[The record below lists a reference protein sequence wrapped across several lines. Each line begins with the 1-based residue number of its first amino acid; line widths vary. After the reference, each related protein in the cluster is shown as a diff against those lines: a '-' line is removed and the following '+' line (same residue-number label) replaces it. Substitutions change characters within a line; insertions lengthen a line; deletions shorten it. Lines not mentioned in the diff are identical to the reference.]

1 MLAAAG
7 RAITTWLGNDARH
20 HALYLLSLSP
30 CHRDA
35 GRKFFSVPGLPNN
48 AEFVGYE
55 GLGLGQYADAFEANV
70 VHFRL
75 LSSLTSEDLK
85 DIGVSVAGQRVPGQ
99 RLFVLRVNRA
109 QTRDSV
115 VTDQRGPVTG
125 CWGGGE

>member
-30 CHRDA
+30 FHRDA
-35 GRKFFSVPGLPNN
+35 GRKFFAVPGL
-48 AEFVGYE
+48 GYE

-75 LSSLTSEDLK
+75 LSSLSAFTKPSC
-85 DIGVSVAGQRVPGQ
+85 AG
-99 RLFVLRVNRA
+99 FMA
-109 QTRDSV
+109 KF
-115 VTDQRGPVTG
+115 
-125 CWGGGE
+125 C